1 LKPLA
6 VGDASQR
13 AWRRWRTPSG
23 YHVPMQNAASNAG
36 AVAPDAIDCDVAII
50 GGGLVGASLAIA
62 LDGARALDGA
72 SLRVALVEAAPPKVD
87 QQPSYDERNLALARA
102 SVNALT
108 ALGVW
113 PHVAARA
120 CALRRIHI
128 SRQGE
133 FGAVRLDAQRHGV
146 EAFGAVL
153 PARELGNGLLA
164 RLEACRELTRLAP
177 ATLQAI
183 ETRADTVRATLT
195 TAAGMR
201 TVNTRLLVGADAE
214 RVAHER
220 GRAVGADHEQTAFVT
235 TVTPQRSMDSAY
247 ERFSA
252 AGPLALLPL
261 TERRAGV
268 VLTVPRADAAEVAA
282 LDDQGFLDLLHARFG
297 WRLGRLTRPGRR
309 VSYPLKRVAAS
320 RLTAVRAALVGNA
333 AQTLHPIGA
342 QGFNLGLRD
351 ALTLAEL
358 LIEAA
363 RTSRDPGAAELLA
376 TYATRRAED
385 RAGTLAMSDGLA
397 RWTANEAAPLKLLRS
412 FGMLALDR
420 FEPLQAALVRRGMG
434 FRGHVP
440 RLAMGDALFEK
451 SGKDA
456 GLFFRDASL
465 SDQGGS
471 LK

>member
-1 LKPLA
+1 
-6 VGDASQR
+6 
-13 AWRRWRTPSG
+13 
-23 YHVPMQNAASNAG
+23 
-36 AVAPDAIDCDVAII
+36 
-50 GGGLVGASLAIA
+50 
-62 LDGARALDGA
+62 
-72 SLRVALVEAAPPKVD
+72 
-87 QQPSYDERNLALARA
+87 
-102 SVNALT
+102 
-108 ALGVW
+108 
-113 PHVAARA
+113 
-120 CALRRIHI
+120 
-128 SRQGE
+128 
-133 FGAVRLDAQRHGV
+133 
-146 EAFGAVL
+146 
-153 PARELGNGLLA
+153 
-164 RLEACRELTRLAP
+164 
-177 ATLQAI
+177 
-183 ETRADTVRATLT
+183 
-195 TAAGMR
+195 
-201 TVNTRLLVGADAE
+201 
-214 RVAHER
+214 
-220 GRAVGADHEQTAFVT
+220 
-235 TVTPQRSMDSAY
+235 
-247 ERFSA
+247 
-252 AGPLALLPL
+252 LPL

-320 RLTAVRAALVGNA
+320 RLTAARAALVGNA

-451 SGKDA
+451 SGMGA